1 MTVYSHSRL
10 STFENCPLQYRLKYI
25 DRVKVE
31 ERETIEAFMGS
42 RVHEALEKLYGDM
55 RLLKTNTLEE
65 LLSFYNENW
74 QKSYSGDVRIIRKG
88 FSPENYRATG
98 EKCIREYYARYNPF
112 NDGKTLGLEQMINI
126 DIEGYKLQGFIDRLS
141 SSGDQAYEIHDY
153 KTSQRLPEQMHFETD
168 RQLALYNI
176 GVQDMFDDASQV
188 NLVWHYLVY
197 DKEIR
202 SQRSQEDLS
211 KLKSDIVTLIE
222 RVEKAQEESEFPAVE
237 SGLCNWCEYQSLCPK
252 RMHIVKTGQMSL
264 NKYLGDPGVKLVN
277 EYAQKSRERKELLDK
292 VDAELEMLKEAIIAY
307 AKKEGVEVIR
317 GNDKKLLV
325 KLEEKPSF
333 PNKGEMGR
341 GELETLIKNAGKWEL
356 VSDLN
361 VYSLTKFM
369 SDWSPGLID
378 KIKEF
383 QKMEEVCRIYLSNL
397 KEGE

>member
-1 MTVYSHSRL
+1 VTVYSHSRL

-25 DRVKVE
+25 DKVKIE

-42 RVHEALEKLYGDM
+42 RVHESLEKLYGDM

-65 LLSFYNENW
+65 LLSFYNESW
-74 QKSYSGDVRIIRKG
+74 QKSYSDDVRIIRKG

-98 EKCIREYYARYNPF
+98 EKCIREYYTRYSPF
-112 NDGKTLGLEQMINI
+112 DDGKTLGLEQMINI

-141 SSGDQAYEIHDY
+141 SSGDRAYEIHDY

-168 RQLALYNI
+168 RQLALYHI

-202 SQRSQEDLS
+202 SRRTQEDLS
-211 KLKSDIVTLIE
+211 KLKSDIVALIG
-222 RVEKAQEESEFPAVE
+222 RVEKAQEEYEFPAVE

-277 EYAQKSRERKELLDK
+277 EYAQKSREKKELVDK
-292 VDAELEMLKEAIIAY
+292 IDAELELLKEAIIAY
-307 AKKEGVEVIR
+307 AKNEGIEVIR
-317 GNDKKLLV
+317 GNDKKLRV
-325 KLEEKPSF
+325 KLEEKSHF
-333 PNKGEMGR
+333 PNKGEEGR
-341 GELETLIKNAGKWEL
+341 GELEALIKDAGKWEL

-361 VYSLTKFM
+361 VYSLTKVM
-369 SDWSPGLID
+369 SDWSPELIE

-383 QKMEEVCRIYLSNL
+383 QKKEESCKIYISNL
-397 KEGE
+397 KDGE

>member
-10 STFENCPLQYRLKYI
+10 TTFENCPLQYRLKYI
-25 DRVKVE
+25 DKVKIE

-74 QKSYSGDVRIIRKG
+74 QKSYSDNVRIIRKG
-88 FSPENYRATG
+88 FSPENYRTTG
-98 EKCIREYYARYNPF
+98 EKCIREYYARYYPF
-112 NDGKTLGLEQMINI
+112 DDGKTLGLEQMINI

-168 RQLALYNI
+168 RQLALYHI
-176 GVQDMFDDASQV
+176 GVQDMFNDASQV

-202 SQRSQEDLS
+202 SRRTQEDLS
-211 KLKSDIVTLIE
+211 KLKSDIVALIE
-222 RVEKAQEESEFPAVE
+222 RVEKAQEEYEFPAVE

-264 NKYLGDPGVKLVN
+264 NKYLGDPGVKLANQYV
-277 EYAQKSRERKELLDK
+277 QKSRERKEFIDK
-292 VDAELEMLKEAIIAY
+292 IDAELELLKEAIIAY
-307 AKKEGVEVIR
+307 AKNEGIEVIR
-317 GNDKKLLV
+317 GNDKKLRV
-325 KLEEKPSF
+325 KLEEKSHF
-333 PNKGEMGR
+333 PNKGEEGR
-341 GELETLIKNAGKWEL
+341 GELEALIKNAGKWEL

-361 VYSLTKFM
+361 VYSLTKVM
-369 SDWSPGLID
+369 SDWSPGLIE

-383 QKMEEVCRIYLSNL
+383 QKKEESCRIYLSNL
-397 KEGE
+397 KDEE